1 MRTTSRTSNR
11 ESAEPIAWS
20 VGTSSVGRVLVAV
33 DSGQALVGLRFLA
46 EGSETS
52 ELESALEELRSRFSA
67 IEERPRLCAK
77 SVAAVREFVTGKSKV
92 VDLPV
97 AVRGTPFQES
107 VWKVVRRI
115 PYGKTLTY
123 RELAVR
129 IGRPTAWR
137 AVARANATNPVA
149 LVVPCHRVIGSDGKA
164 TGYTGGVAIKQAL
177 LELEASVVSAGVRTA
192 TTPAKSHSARA

>member
-1 MRTTSRTSNR
+1 MRTRSRIANR

-20 VGTSSVGRVLVAV
+20 VGTSRVGRFLVAV
-33 DSGQALVGLRFLA
+33 DSGRALVGLRFLA
-46 EGSETS
+46 EGFETS
-52 ELESALEELRSRFSA
+52 ELQAALAELRSRFSA
-67 IEERPRLCAK
+67 IEERPRPCATV
-77 SVAAVREFVTGKSKV
+77 VAAVREFVTGRSKV

-115 PYGKTLTY
+115 PYGKTLSY
-123 RELAVR
+123 RELAAKV
-129 IGRPTAWR
+129 GRPTAWR

-149 LVVPCHRVIGSDGKA
+149 LVVPCHRVIGSDGRV

-177 LELEASVVSAGVRTA
+177 LELEGASVAARVRTA
-192 TTPAKSHSARA
+192 TNPPKTHSARA